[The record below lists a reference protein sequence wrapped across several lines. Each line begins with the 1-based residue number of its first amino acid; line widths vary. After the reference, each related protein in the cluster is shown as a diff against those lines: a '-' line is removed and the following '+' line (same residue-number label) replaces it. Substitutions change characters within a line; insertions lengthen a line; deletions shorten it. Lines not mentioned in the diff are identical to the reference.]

1 MTQQSQNA
9 AQWSTYLN
17 SVSLAG
23 NMTAGYGTVD
33 DKGVTSNPLFD
44 NPSAVA
50 SGSIYGGNPAWAPNR
65 VGMMRNVPGT
75 VPGLGPGGY
84 GTMYF
89 QYNPNQIAVSFNLNQ
104 TSIPPAFLYGTGSAA
119 GDTYNNF
126 DPSKQDPNNTATD
139 AKPIPNLTQ
148 GQSVS
153 WSLLFDRT
161 YDMLYSPDPG
171 ANRGTLKDIAALYS
185 LMGTFETAGAVPV
198 STPIQVIFGVTD
210 QGNIWGFTGFITGV
224 SINYGLFRYDMIPS
238 KAEVDITMMTSYV
251 GPISPPGGG
260 NSNDLPPSGSNQ
272 VTDTTMPTATAQAS
286 ANANRTRAAQAQ
298 GIPTG

>member
-9 AQWSTYLN
+9 AQWNTYLN

-33 DKGVTSNPLFD
+33 SKGVTSNPPFD

-50 SGSIYGGNPAWAPNR
+50 NGSIYGGNPAWAPNR

-89 QYNPNQIAVSFNLNQ
+89 QYNPNQIGVSFNLNQ
-104 TSIPPAFLYGTGSAA
+104 TSLPPAFLYGTGSAT
-119 GDTYNNF
+119 GDTYNNL
-126 DPSKQDPNNTATD
+126 DPSKQNLDNTATD

-171 ANRGTLKDIAALYS
+171 ANRGALKDIAALYS

-210 QGNIWGFTGFITGV
+210 RGNIWGFTGFITGV
-224 SINYGLFRYDMIPS
+224 NISYGLFRYDMIPS

-251 GPISPPGGG
+251 GPVTPPGGG
-260 NSNDLPPSGSNQ
+260 RSNDRPSGSNQ
-272 VTDTTMPTATAQAS
+272 VTDTTIPTA
-286 ANANRTRAAQAQ
+286 AAQAYANADRLRAARGR